1 MRNCSRGGVIGE
13 EEVRSHPMRH
23 VVTKALGIE
32 LAVDTY
38 VWGIEEDDVLL
49 LSTDGLHDALMT
61 ER

>member
-1 MRNCSRGGVIGE
+1 
-13 EEVRSHPMRH
+13 MRH